1 MVNFRRMVIESGLK
15 KGKFGDAGS
24 LPLIHLAS
32 KLYEYYT
39 LGIFTEL
46 YLYYL
51 CTFLYDSVL

>member
-1 MVNFRRMVIESGLK
+1 MVNFRRMVIERGLK
-15 KGKFGDAGS
+15 KGKFGDTGS
-24 LPLIHLAS
+24 LPLTHLAS
-32 KLYEYYT
+32 KLYYT